1 MKIRKFFGL
10 TSRSVL
16 EQVRNELG
24 ADAVIV
30 ANRATADGI
39 EISALPSTAMDTLL
53 DEMPVAPRP
62 RAPQPA
68 RIEKRDTR
76 READEAEVAAD
87 SQNASIAAVV
97 EDKATATQVATPV
110 MASPLKPMLSVP
122 VFEAIDED
130 VPPLADERPVAPPS
144 QRSTAAATETAAIA
158 DNGITARLMAEV
170 AAMRSLL
177 EGQMAQLAW
186 GDAVRR
192 QPLRA
197 RFTRELIACGY
208 SAGLSR
214 EITQHMPDDYTLAQ
228 AQQWMMGVL
237 ARNIH
242 CIAADDDIVLRG
254 GVYALIG
261 PTGVG
266 KTTTTAKLAARC
278 AVRHGSA
285 SLSLLT
291 TDSYRVGAQDQ
302 LRIYAKILGVNVQTV
317 SDGQDLRQALDS
329 LSAKHIVLID
339 TIGMS
344 QRDERVAEQA
354 MLLAQPEVKRL
365 LLLNAT
371 AQAETLEEVV
381 RAYGGARGDAE
392 RSLAGCI
399 ITKQDETARPGNVL
413 DVIIRHKLMLHYV
426 SHGQRVPE
434 DLQAPNAGYLV
445 HRAFKAGPANS
456 PFRLE
461 NDELGE
467 AMSAAALG
475 ASALESQLA
484 YA

>member
-1 MKIRKFFGL
+1 M
-10 TSRSVL
+10 
-16 EQVRNELG
+16 
-24 ADAVIV
+24 
-30 ANRATADGI
+30 TAI
-39 EISALPSTAMDTLL
+39 
-53 DEMPVAPRP
+53 AP
-62 RAPQPA
+62 
-68 RIEKRDTR
+68 T
-76 READEAEVAAD
+76 
-87 SQNASIAAVV
+87 
-97 EDKATATQVATPV
+97 TPLF
-110 MASPLKPMLSVP
+110 A
-122 VFEAIDED
+122 
-130 VPPLADERPVAPPS
+130 
-144 QRSTAAATETAAIA
+144 ETAALDAVVVDVYRDIHKGIRHELFGVTLDAGRVDPGSAEAVTGVASRWTNLVNLLVAHADHEETFLQPVIEQFTPVYAEEIA
-158 DNGITARLMAEV
+158 ETHAR
-170 AAMRSLL
+170 L

-208 SAGLSR
+208 SAGLAR
-214 EITQHMPDDYTLAQ
+214 EITRHMPEDHTLAQ
-228 AQQWMMGVL
+228 AQQWLMGVL
-237 ARNIH
+237 AKNLH
-242 CIAADDDIVLRG
+242 CVSADDDIVQRG

-329 LSAKHIVLID
+329 LSGKHMVLID

-381 RAYGGARGDAE
+381 HAYGGARTDVE
-392 RSLAGCI
+392 QRLAGCV

-413 DVIIRHKLMLHYV
+413 DVIIRHHLMLHYV

-445 HRAFKAGPANS
+445 HRSFKAGPAHS
-456 PFRLE
+456 PFRLQNE
-461 NDELGE
+461 EFGE
-467 AMSAAALG
+467 MMNASTFG
-475 ASALESQLA
+475 APGNAPQLA